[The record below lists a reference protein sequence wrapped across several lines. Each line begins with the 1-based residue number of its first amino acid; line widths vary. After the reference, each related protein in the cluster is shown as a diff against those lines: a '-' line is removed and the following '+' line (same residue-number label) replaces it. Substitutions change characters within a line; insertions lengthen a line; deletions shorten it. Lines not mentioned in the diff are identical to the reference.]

1 MSVLDIVLQRG
12 IHTGKNFKQI
22 LKTDP
27 SYVWEDWHG
36 KSDWLK
42 RISKEIAA
50 VVKADDAGR

>member
-1 MSVLDIVLQRG
+1 MSVLDIIAQRG
-12 IHTGKNFKQI
+12 IHTGRTFRQI
-22 LKTDP
+22 LKVDP
-27 SYVWEDWHG
+27 SYIWEDWHG